1 MGKAQNSRRK
11 STKLAPVRSG
21 RQKATAAVAL
31 RRPSSNIFPTKQKE
45 KAVTLSRGQRKR
57 AVRKENFRQ
66 KASFAAA
73 MVGMDDPS
81 VKKSNPYF
89 GFVPVQG
96 DRVGPISAAA
106 NRANNDQ
113 DGLSEDDDDEAAAA
127 AARGGDGG
135 GAGHQN
141 RARPGDTS
149 ASDAKVEPSAMQLPR
164 HVRDGIEFEE
174 VAQLKKVVGHQKF
187 RANPFGALQFHLHN
201 TLPPPEVPKNLRAK
215 KSSKKKNSTTS
226 SSNNKN
232 EHSTSGQ
239 KARKGRRRR

>member
-1 MGKAQNSRRK
+1 M
-11 STKLAPVRSG
+11 
-21 RQKATAAVAL
+21 
-31 RRPSSNIFPTKQKE
+31 
-45 KAVTLSRGQRKR
+45 TLSRGQRKR

-113 DGLSEDDDDEAAAA
+113 DGLSEDDDDEA
-127 AARGGDGG
+127 GGSR
-135 GAGHQN
+135 AGHQN
-141 RARPGDTS
+141 RARPSGASSSDRNAS
-149 ASDAKVEPSAMQLPR
+149 ADAKVEPSAMQLPR

-187 RANPFGALQFHLHN
+187 KANPFGALQFHLHN

-215 KSSKKKNSTTS
+215 KSSKKKNNSSS
-226 SSNNKN
+226 SSNEHLTKN
-232 EHSTSGQ
+232 NGQ
-239 KARKGRRRR
+239 QSRKGRRRR